1 MSEMLFGFNPRGVIQ
16 DQTFALFQR
25 YLGCSKKMPKRN
37 DPVLHTFEKLQNVTI
52 YFIIPDKLRSKTQED
67 TDRKLTSCKLSV
79 KRLCS
84 PLLIFLVYLIF

>member
-1 MSEMLFGFNPRGVIQ
+1 MSEMLFGFNPQRDTRLKLLLCFSVIW
-16 DQTFALFQR
+16 AAR
-25 YLGCSKKMPKRN
+25 KKMPKRN
-37 DPVLHTFEKLQNVTI
+37 DPVLHAFEKLQNGTI
-52 YFIIPDKLRSKTQED
+52 YFIIPDKLRSKTRKD